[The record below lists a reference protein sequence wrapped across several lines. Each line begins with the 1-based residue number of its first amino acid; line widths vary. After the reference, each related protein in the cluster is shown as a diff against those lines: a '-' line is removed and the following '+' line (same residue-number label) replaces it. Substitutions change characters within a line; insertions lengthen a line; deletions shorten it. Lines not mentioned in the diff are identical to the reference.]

1 MKTVHM
7 MAAAV
12 LALTAGAAAQAQT
25 STLTFDGLIDVY
37 GDGNPISP
45 LTGDSQA
52 ITYVESGYQLTLH
65 TSNDPSALYGAHIG
79 DAGGLH
85 TFNWHDS
92 GDNLYGAYVTLSKVG
107 GGTFNLL
114 GFDYASDDL
123 TVTDGTTS
131 ILLNGSGNVSANLF
145 NVTSVTFSSLNYTN
159 NQLDNVQV
167 SGAVPEPAS
176 WALMLGGFG
185 LVGGAMRSRKR
196 SVSFA

>member
-25 STLTFDGLIDVY
+25 LTFDNLSGTH
-37 GDGNPISP
+37 GDGSSLSP
-45 LTGDSQA
+45 LTGDGQTIS
-52 ITYVESGYQLTLH
+52 YVESGYQLTLH
-65 TSNDPSALYGAHIG
+65 TSNDPSQIFGAHVG
-79 DAGGLH
+79 DAGASQ
-85 TFNWHDS
+85 TFNWHDD
-92 GDNLYGAYVTLSKVG
+92 GDNLYGAYVTLTKVG
-107 GGTFNLL
+107 GGKFSLL
-114 GFDYASDDL
+114 DFDYASNDL
-123 TVTDGTTS
+123 SVSDGVTWLS
-131 ILLNGSGNVSANLF
+131 LSGSGNVAANLK
-145 NVTSVTFSSLNYTN
+145 NVTSVTFSSLGYTY

>member
-1 MKTVHM
+1 MKTIHM

-12 LALTAGAAAQAQT
+12 LAVMAGATAQAQT
-25 STLTFDGLIDVY
+25 LTFDNLSGTY
-37 GDGNPISP
+37 GDGSALSP
-45 LTGDSQA
+45 LTGDGQT

-65 TSNDPSALYGAHIG
+65 TSNDPSQLFGAHIG
-79 DAGGLH
+79 DAGDSQ
-85 TFNWHDS
+85 TFNWHDD

-107 GGTFNLL
+107 GGKFNLL
-114 GFDYASDDL
+114 NFDYASNDL
-123 TVTDGTTS
+123 TVSDGATWLS
-131 ILLNGSGNVSANLF
+131 LSGSGNVSANLLK
-145 NVTSVTFSSLNYTN
+145 VSSVTFSSLNYTY

-185 LVGGAMRSRKR
+185 LVGGAIRSRKR

>member
-25 STLTFDGLIDVY
+25 TLTFDGLAGLY
-37 GDGNPISP
+37 GDGSPLGP
-45 LTGDSQA
+45 LTGDGQA

-65 TSNDPSALYGAHIG
+65 TSNAPGAFYGAHIG
-79 DAGGLH
+79 DAGGAQ
-85 TFNWHDS
+85 TFNWHDD
-92 GDNLYGAYVTLSKVG
+92 GDNLYGAYVTLTKVG
-107 GGTFNLL
+107 GGKFNLL
-114 GFDYASDDL
+114 DFDYASNDL
-123 TVTDGTTS
+123 TVSDGMTWLS
-131 ILLNGSGNVSANLF
+131 LSGSGNVAANLK
-145 NVTSVTFSSLNYTN
+145 NVKSVTFSSLNYTG